1 MVCRPDTRFPRVIAQ
16 YCRQRVAAVFPPRQV
31 ERFEEYLL
39 GCFKAGTRPPM
50 SSAGWAWSKIATECG
65 IDPEHLRAKKDS
77 VEPLLFAL
85 NREIERAP
93 HREPPTP
100 VTARPLRTKEGRPSR
115 QHVPPPEGMKRSPTG
130 SIHGGFRKRPTE
142 PKAERPVTRAAEI
155 SLAPMPAKR
164 RGRKPKDRVRYP
176 LALWEFWDDPNAFH
190 EALDMHMRRHGE
202 ASYALWASIVKP
214 GETFHKSTI
223 YGWRRGVKAPRSA
236 ESLDVLG
243 RIEARYRLPPGYFKA
258 KLPHPA
264 RATSGQPMPGIS
276 TAERR
281 RLAWHLPDD
290 FDTRPI
296 AEQEEILT
304 WVRETIVSGSTDY
317 RRFQAAA
324 VKNRYGVRFSCSPSG
339 RRSGTSI
346 HEAEVDEDAPSEDLD
361 PDLAGGVVSAP
372 AALDDEM
379 TRLMRFKTST
389 LTAIGYQRNGVWG
402 EETAAQKVE
411 HLGLLFGALAAKP
424 TGPVQ
429 GFGARLADLAFAH
442 LAFPAVW
449 DWYIQWRERRRG
461 FYTTWEVDMLQVA
474 AALTREKTGWLRQT
488 PELAERLR
496 PIRGL
501 VSMQE
506 IERAKADWG
515 ETCARL
521 YQHAL
526 LRSKELERVVRVH
539 RDPFEPILPVLE
551 ADSPLAEYRKIVDEI
566 IRLMPDEKR
575 YPIAAA
581 ESVRSILMLR
591 LGLHTGLRQKNLR
604 QLLVCPRGQVPLTER
619 QLADRKCGELRW
631 NTRDGAW
638 ELFIP
643 ASAFKNAT
651 SSFFGKN
658 PFRLPL
664 PDLSGLY
671 DLIDAYL
678 GRHRG
683 RLLRHASDP
692 GTFFV
697 KTVKATSTD
706 ASYNQTTFYEAWRLT
721 IQRFGVYNPY
731 TERGAIK
738 GLLPH
743 GPHNVRDVLATHV
756 LKQTGSYEQASYAIQ
771 DTPDVVAKHYGRFL
785 PRDKASLAAQV
796 LNKVWE
802 AA

>member
-1 MVCRPDTRFPRVIAQ
+1 MPNRPNARFPRIIAQ
-16 YCRQRVAAVFPPRQV
+16 FCRQRAAAVFPPREV
-31 ERFEEYLL
+31 ERLEEYLVD
-39 GCFKAGTRPPM
+39 CFRSGKRPPM
-50 SSAGWAWSKIATECG
+50 ASTGWAWTEIATKCG
-65 IDPEHLRAKKDS
+65 IEPEHLRAKKDC
-77 VEPLLFAL
+77 VAPLLLAL
-85 NREIERAP
+85 KRELERAP
-93 HREPPTP
+93 YREAPKPISSSQPT
-100 VTARPLRTKEGRPSR
+100 TAAGRPRRNSSAPGTGKR
-115 QHVPPPEGMKRSPTG
+115 TNEGAGCGEIRG
-130 SIHGGFRKRPTE
+130 AIID
-142 PKAERPVTRAAEI
+142 PKAEHNLNESTNGLSNKV
-155 SLAPMPAKR
+155 LGKR
-164 RGRKPKDRVRYP
+164 TGPKPKLRVHSP
-176 LALWEFWDDPNAFH
+176 SALWDVWDEPDAFH
-190 EALDMHMRRHGE
+190 EALDLHMRRHGE
-202 ASYALWASIVKP
+202 GSYALWASIIQP
-214 GETFHKSTI
+214 DESFHQTTL
-223 YGWRRGVKAPRSA
+223 YAWRRGTKAPRSA
-236 ESLDVLG
+236 ESLDMLT
-243 RIEARYRLPPGYFKA
+243 RIEARYRLPSGYFKA
-258 KLPHPA
+258 KLPHPS
-264 RATSGQPMPGIS
+264 RSTSGLSMPGIS
-276 TAERR
+276 TSERR

-290 FDTRPI
+290 FDDRPET
-296 AEQEEILT
+296 EQEEILQ
-304 WVRETIVSGSTDY
+304 WVREKIISGSTEY

-324 VKNRYGVRFSCSPSG
+324 VKNRYGVRFSCGSSAH
-339 RRSGTSI
+339 RRWETA
-346 HEAEVDEDAPSEDLD
+346 HAVDLDEDDPHAGLD
-361 PDLAGGVVSAP
+361 PDLTGGGVNAP
-372 AALDDEM
+372 PALDEEM
-379 TRLMRFKTST
+379 ARLIQFKTST
-389 LTAIGYQRNGVWG
+389 LTTIGYQRNGVWG

-429 GFGARLADLAFAH
+429 GFGMRLTDMSFAH
-442 LAFPAVW
+442 LVFPAVW

-461 FYTTWEVDMLQVA
+461 FYTNWEIDMLQVA

-488 PELAERLR
+488 PELANRLK
-496 PIRGL
+496 PIKGL
-501 VSMQE
+501 VSFQE
-506 IERAKADWG
+506 IDRAQADWG
-515 ETCARL
+515 EACTQVH
-521 YQHAL
+521 QHAL
-526 LRSKELERVVRVH
+526 IRSKELDRVARVH

-575 YPIAAA
+575 YPISAA

-604 QLLVCPRGQVPLTER
+604 QLLVCPRGQVHLTER

-631 NTRDGAW
+631 NDRDGAW

-671 DLIDAYL
+671 GFIDAYL

-683 RLLRHASDP
+683 RLLRNARDP

-697 KTVKATSTD
+697 KTVKATSAD
-706 ASYNQTTFYEAWRLT
+706 PSYNQTTFYEAWRLT
-721 IQRFGVYNPY
+721 IQRFGIYNPY
-731 TERGAIK
+731 TGRGAIK

-785 PRDKASLAAQV
+785 PTDKASLAAQV
-796 LNKVWE
+796 LNKVWQ